1 MHEASLAQ
9 QVAASVAQ
17 AVDAA
22 RHADV
27 AAIHCRIGAL
37 SGVQPLLLEG
47 AWEVVAPLTA
57 FPQARLVCE
66 PVAVRVHCAA
76 CDRDFAPA
84 GGRYACPDCGPAS
97 AQVVAGLELLVSQ
110 VVFGAPVAAPVS

>member
-17 AVDAA
+17 AVDPA

-27 AAIHCRIGAL
+27 AEIRCRIGAL

-47 AWEVVAPLTA
+47 AWEVIAPITP
-57 FPQARLVCE
+57 FVQARLVCE
-66 PVAVRVHCAA
+66 PVPVRVRCAP
-76 CDRDFAPA
+76 CEDDFAPV
-84 GGRYACPDCGPAS
+84 GGRYACPTCGAPS
-97 AQVVAGLELLVSQ
+97 AHVVAGLELLVSQ
-110 VVFGAPVAAPVS
+110 VVFAAPATAPLS